1 MLEYFFERSHRVL
14 MARIS
19 GVFGSPEAA
28 ELDRAVQ
35 NLVRGEQGLRAV
47 YDFSDM
53 EALAIPEQR
62 IDQRAQ
68 RPSLIEGLRVVV
80 ASRTLGGDK
89 ARQFS
94 TLQSNAGARAPIV
107 VSRLEQAYVLLGLDQ
122 HAKFERLEPGL

>member
-1 MLEYFFERSHRVL
+1 

-19 GVFGSPEAA
+19 GVFGSDEAA
-28 ELDRAVQ
+28 ELDRAVH

-47 YDFSDM
+47 YDFTDL

-68 RPSLIEGLRVVV
+68 RPSLIEGLRIVV
-80 ASRTLGGDK
+80 ASRMLGGDK
-89 ARQFS
+89 ARQFG

-107 VSRLEQAYVLLGLDQ
+107 VSRLEQAYILLGLDQ
-122 HAKFERLEPGL
+122 HATFERLEPGL